1 MHNGSKKWKDT
12 LNDIRNRHHEDF
24 ELNQMRDN
32 EVIDI
37 PQGSYKEAA
46 PTDATD
52 EIGSNDNID
61 ESDDEK
67 TIVYNKSPFKKSNLF
82 DDEDDDD
89 DLEEQ
94 NAPGKGT
101 GDEEIAGIDKH
112 DTTAIDKDKSNYV
125 PAKAITWEAANN
137 KDNDNPEQQRVAQQE
152 TGGEK
157 IVGIDSNDTTATGK
171 DKSDYKSAEAIK
183 SDAADNKKRSA
194 DKELRGKKQKKGKKI
209 GTINVRINK

>member
-1 MHNGSKKWKDT
+1 VRG
-12 LNDIRNRHHEDF
+12 
-24 ELNQMRDN
+24 N

-46 PTDATD
+46 PADATD
-52 EIGSNDNID
+52 EIGSDDNIND
-61 ESDDEK
+61 SDDDK

-112 DTTAIDKDKSNYV
+112 DTTATDKDKSDYV
-125 PAKAITWEAANN
+125 PAKAIESEAANN
-137 KDNDNPEQQRVAQQE
+137 KDDDKPEQQRVAQQE
-152 TGGEK
+152 TCGEI
-157 IVGIDSNDTTATGK
+157 IVGIDSNDTTATGNN
-171 DKSDYKSAEAIK
+171 KSDYKSAEAIK
-183 SDAADNKKRSA
+183 SDAADNKKEAQMRSWGGKNKK
-194 DKELRGKKQKKGKKI
+194 KEK
-209 GTINVRINK
+209 NWNN